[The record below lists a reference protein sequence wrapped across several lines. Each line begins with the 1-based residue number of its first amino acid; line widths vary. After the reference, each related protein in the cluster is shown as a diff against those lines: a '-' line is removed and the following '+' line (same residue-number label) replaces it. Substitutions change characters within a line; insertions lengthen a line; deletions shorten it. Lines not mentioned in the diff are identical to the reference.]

1 MHGEKWAW
9 SLLRCTCELIML
21 LLKRER
27 KTPTPRVER
36 LRVAQKFKRRCR
48 GARRARSL
56 LAPGQRHYWII
67 LKWVDYHRFQTTCDS
82 SQRDSLICKNFIYAW
97 HALITKGV
105 CAFNSPQRDAC
116 NVCQD
121 GRVKT
126 SRPLAQAHKRLRDA
140 RPFHT
145 LRHRLGST
153 WDLSLLGNSLLFQ
166 NGQFQIWVTGIKHPS
181 IHPSPVILLSGWQGG
196 GVNSSWLYPK
206 QLVRRQ
212 TQADDQPEQN
222 FHLWRIYRSPLTQ
235 PAYHFTVGPSWTH
248 DHSGVT
254 NHCTNVSALL

>member
-1 MHGEKWAW
+1 MSGVE
-9 SLLRCTCELIML
+9 LR
-21 LLKRER
+21 KNS
-27 KTPTPRVER
+27 
-36 LRVAQKFKRRCR
+36 R
-48 GARRARSL
+48 GDAAEHAVHASL

-126 SRPLAQAHKRLRDA
+126 SRPLAQAHKRLGDA
-140 RPFHT
+140 QPFHA
-145 LRHRLGST
+145 LQRGLGSI

-166 NGQFQIWVTGIKHPS
+166 DGQFQIWVTGIKHPS
-181 IHPSPVILLSGWQGG
+181 IHPSPVLLLSGWQGG
-196 GVNSSWLYPK
+196 GVNSSWLRSEGGAIPQTSCQKANTGRWIIRPK
-206 QLVRRQ
+206 FPSVKTLQVPVNPACLS
-212 TQADDQPEQN
+212 
-222 FHLWRIYRSPLTQ
+222 FHRGTKLNTRP
-235 PAYHFTVGPSWTH
+235 
-248 DHSGVT
+248 
-254 NHCTNVSALL
+254 

>member
-1 MHGEKWAW
+1 MHGEKRAW
-9 SLLRCTCELIML
+9 SLLSCTCELIMP

-27 KTPTPRVER
+27 KTRRRSTRGVE
-36 LRVAQKFKRRCR
+36 LRKNSR
-48 GARRARSL
+48 GDAAEHAVHASL

-67 LKWVDYHRFQTTCDS
+67 LKLVDYHRFQTTCDS

-126 SRPLAQAHKRLRDA
+126 SRPSAQAHKRLGDA
-140 RPFHT
+140 QPFHA
-145 LRHRLGST
+145 LQRRLGST

-166 NGQFQIWVTGIKHPS
+166 DGQFQNWVTGIKHPS
-181 IHPSPVILLSGWQGG
+181 IHPSITSYPALRVAGGWSQF
-196 GVNSSWLYPK
+196 
-206 QLVRRQ
+206 QL
-212 TQADDQPEQN
+212 
-222 FHLWRIYRSPLTQ
+222 I
-235 PAYHFTVGPSWTH
+235 
-248 DHSGVT
+248 
-254 NHCTNVSALL
+254 